1 MSDPVVDELRQRLE
15 STPVVHTSIEYVP
28 VPLVP
33 NDPTV
38 LTGEDPTLKAIVH
51 PITKPVGTE
60 PQIPT
65 EPRIPTEPP
74 MTIHNPPYR
83 PYELPGIPQPD
94 KTFVGIENP
103 PPSVPPIVSR
113 SHYGGD
119 VTPEGTDNIVGVS
132 GAASGSTER
141 PAVIPESASSHLL
154 PALREIKQLIEQ
166 FTEGRFERNSHIDQV
181 RVPIRS
187 QERVS
192 YVFCLTFPRASHQI
206 VFSSAAVL
214 CASSCP
220 APPSLLPTLHLLS
233 GF

>member
-1 MSDPVVDELRQRLE
+1 MSDPVVDALRQRLE
-15 STPVVHTSIEYVP
+15 STPVVHSSIECVP
-28 VPLVP
+28 VPPVS

-38 LTGEDPTLKAIVH
+38 STGEDLTPKTMVH
-51 PITKPVGTE
+51 PTIKPVGTE
-60 PQIPT
+60 PQIHP
-65 EPRIPTEPP
+65 EPP
-74 MTIHNPPYR
+74 MTTDHPPDH
-83 PYELPGIPQPD
+83 PFQLPGIPQPD
-94 KTFVGIENP
+94 KPSVRIENHS
-103 PPSVPPIVSR
+103 PSVPPIASG
-113 SHYGGD
+113 SHYGAE

-132 GAASGSTER
+132 GTASGSAER
-141 PAVIPESASSHLL
+141 LAVIPESASSHWL

-166 FTEGRFERNSHIDQV
+166 ITEGRFERTSHPDQV

-192 YVFCLTFPRASHQI
+192 YVFCLIFPRASHQI

-220 APPSLLPTLHLLS
+220 APPSLLPTLYLLL